1 MYFNPKN
8 RKIWANAMREKI
20 LGRLHCSYTV
30 IRTSTGDKFSH
41 YQFREAAHVPTGFV
55 ALRSSRRTAP
65 QGLHHPPERS
75 VSGRAKGTAQ

>member
-30 IRTSTGDKFSH
+30 IRTSTADLH
-41 YQFREAAHVPTGFV
+41 QFREAAHVAVVRPT
-55 ALRSSRRTAP
+55 
-65 QGLHHPPERS
+65 PPDGGEPS
-75 VSGRAKGTAQ
+75 L